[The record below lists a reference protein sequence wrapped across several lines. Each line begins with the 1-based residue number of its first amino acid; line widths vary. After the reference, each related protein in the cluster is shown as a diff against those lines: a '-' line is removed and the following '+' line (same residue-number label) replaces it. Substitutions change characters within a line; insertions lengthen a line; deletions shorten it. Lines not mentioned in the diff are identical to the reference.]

1 MDKLYAIGVVYS
13 VKEVVDQIKSVVS
26 FCGFEVESILSRQFY
41 ITFDLKSKSRFRKR
55 TYILA
60 VSNGLTG
67 ILTAE
72 RELSRN
78 ARGKAL
84 IYDPINHLPE
94 PTFDNV
100 ILFHDLDTLQQFLS
114 N

>member
-1 MDKLYAIGVVYS
+1 M
-13 VKEVVDQIKSVVS
+13 KEVVDQIKSVVS
-26 FCGFEVESILSRQFY
+26 FCGFDIESISSRQSY
-41 ITFDLKSKSRFRKR
+41 ITIDLKSRSRFRKR
-55 TYILA
+55 TFILA

-78 ARGKAL
+78 QRGKIL
-84 IYDPINHLPE
+84 IYDPVNHLPE